1 MSAAG
6 RALGAAAGIGAD
18 AWLGEPPAKWHP
30 VAAFGATMTAVEQR
44 LYRDTRAAGAAHLAV
59 GLGLAAFVAY
69 GARRV
74 LGPGVAAAVA
84 VAVASAGKM
93 LDDEAAGIAA
103 HLSAADLPS
112 ARTALRSLVGRTP
125 DDLDASEIARAV
137 IESVA
142 ENSVDAVVSS
152 LCWGAVAGAPGAL
165 MHRASNT
172 LDAMV
177 GHRNARYEHFG
188 WASARF
194 DDVLN
199 FVPARLAVAA
209 VCACRPHAAG
219 SVWRTVRRDSAKHP
233 SPNGGV
239 IEAAYAAAL
248 GVQLGGVNHYG
259 GEVEDRGTLGDG
271 TPPDASAIH
280 AAIRL
285 RRHTTAA
292 LALAVAALGMCGRVV
307 RSVHRR

>member
-1 MSAAG
+1 MSAMSG
-6 RALGAAAGIGAD
+6 ALGAVAGVGAD
-18 AWLGEPPAKWHP
+18 ALLGEPPARWHP
-30 VAAFGATMTAVEQR
+30 VAAFGSTMDAVEQR
-44 LYRDTRAAGAAHLAV
+44 LYRDTRAAGVAHLAV
-59 GLGLAAFVAY
+59 GLGLAAVVGF

-74 LGPGVAAAVA
+74 LGHAVATAVA
-84 VAVASAGKM
+84 VGVASAGTM
-93 LDDEAAGIAA
+93 LDREAAGIAA
-103 HLSAADLPS
+103 HLAADDLPS
-112 ARTALRSLVGRTP
+112 ARLAVRSLVGRTP
-125 DDLDASEIARAV
+125 DELDEAGIARAV

-152 LCWGAVAGAPGAL
+152 LWWGAVAGAPGVL

-177 GHRNARYEHFG
+177 GHRTARYEHFG

-199 FVPARLAVAA
+199 FVPARLAAAA
-209 VCACRPHAAG
+209 VCGCRPRAAA
-219 SVWRTVRRDSAKHP
+219 SVWRTVRRDAKQHP

-259 GEVEDRGTLGDG
+259 GETQDRGTLGDG

-292 LALAVAALGMCGRVV
+292 LALAVAALGMCGRGV
-307 RSVHRR
+307 RTVDR